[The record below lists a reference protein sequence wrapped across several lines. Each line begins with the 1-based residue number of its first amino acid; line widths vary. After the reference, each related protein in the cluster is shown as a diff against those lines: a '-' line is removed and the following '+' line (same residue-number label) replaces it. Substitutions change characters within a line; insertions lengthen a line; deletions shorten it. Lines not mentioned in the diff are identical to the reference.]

1 MAKEGLPFILV
12 FSVPALLAAVVAIG
26 LGAWWAWVLV
36 GLFAALALFM
46 AYFFR
51 DPERVS
57 PEEAS
62 VVVSPADGTVM
73 VVERVA
79 PDDAASPT
87 QVSIFLSPLDVHIN
101 RSPIAGTI
109 DDVVYKPGEF
119 RVASRKIAS
128 EVNEQNVITI
138 RGPEMEIVARQIAG
152 ILARRIVCWKRA
164 GDRVELGERIGLMKF
179 SSRMDVVM
187 PSDVEVLCR
196 VGERVV
202 GGETVIGRKRA

>member
-1 MAKEGLPFILV
+1 MHKEGVPSILV
-12 FSVPALLAAVVAIG
+12 FAVPAALAAAAG
-26 LGAWWAWVLV
+26 LWLGAWWAWALAAVL
-36 GLFAALALFM
+36 AALALFM

-51 DPERVS
+51 DPERAAPS
-57 PEEAS
+57 ETD

-79 PDDAASPT
+79 PDDPASPT
-87 QVSIFLSPLDVHIN
+87 QVSIFLSPMDVHIN

-109 DDVVYKPGEF
+109 DDVVYKRGEF
-119 RVASRKIAS
+119 RVASRRIAS

-138 RGPEMEIVARQIAG
+138 RGPEFTIVARQIAG
-152 ILARRIVCWKRA
+152 VLARRIVLWKKP
-164 GDRVELGERIGLMKF
+164 GDRVALGERIGLMKF

-187 PSDVEVLCR
+187 PAELEVLCR

-202 GGETVIGRKRA
+202 GGETVIGRKRP